1 MKFILSL
8 AALLLIA
15 PTVWGQQT
23 LVKYDWRDL
32 AQRGL
37 LHGAAPILIDGR
49 EALKIENTNDTPLQ
63 LTLLNITNPPIKAL
77 LYALTGE
84 VRYDSVHGDGFLE
97 MWNYFPP
104 EKPGLPEGEYFS
116 RTLGESGDMGKIS
129 GTSDWRRFELPFDR
143 AGTSKPPVRLQ
154 VNLIL
159 RGRGTVYLS
168 PVKLVEFPGAKSS
181 AWAAPGNAWWS
192 DQMGGWWGG
201 IGGSFIGCLGGL
213 CGLLAG
219 QGKARGFVTAL
230 LAILTGLGA
239 ALGITGITAIALHQS
254 YAVWYPLI
262 LTSVVLLIICPVV
275 WHQIRRRYEAME
287 LRRMESI
294 DASAA

>member
-15 PTVWGQQT
+15 PTTWSQQT
-23 LVKYDWRDL
+23 LIKYDWQDL
-32 AQRGL
+32 AQKGL
-37 LHGAAPILIDGR
+37 PHGAVPVLIDGR
-49 EALKIENTNDTPLQ
+49 EALKIENTNDAPLQ
-63 LTLLNITNPPIKAL
+63 LTLLNVTNPPIKAL

-84 VRYDSVHGDGFLE
+84 VKYDSVHGDGFLE

-116 RTLGESGDMGKIS
+116 RTLGESGEMGKIS
-129 GTSDWRRFELPFDR
+129 GTSDWRRFELPFNR
-143 AGTSKPPVRLQ
+143 TGTPKPPVRLQ
-154 VNLIL
+154 INLIL
-159 RGRGTVYLS
+159 RGHGTVYIS

-192 DQMGGWWGG
+192 DQTGNWLGG
-201 IGGSFIGCLGGL
+201 IGGSFSGCLLGL

-219 QGKARGFVTAL
+219 KGKARGFVTAVL
-230 LAILTGLGA
+230 VIFTSLGA
-239 ALGITGITAIALHQS
+239 AFGITGMTAIALHQP

-262 LTSVVLLIICPVV
+262 LGAVILLISGLAGL
-275 WHQIRRRYEAME
+275 HHFRKRYEALE